1 MASLAIRM
9 ASITC
14 TLGPLVSKIGWQ
26 EHMHWDTTHNNQ
38 DGRILW
44 TKAQFM
50 NQVGWSRTAQD
61 FITLL
66 RKASPIAQLVKYL
79 SAMQETLV
87 RFLGQED
94 LLEKGYLPSLV
105 FLGFSCGSAG
115 KESNCNV
122 GHLGLTLGLGGSPG
136 EGKGYPLQYS
146 GLENSIDCIAY
157 GVAKSWTRLNDF
169 CFHSE
174 WHNGYNGEQKTY
186 DYCLPNP
193 IY

>member
-1 MASLAIRM
+1 
-9 ASITC
+9 
-14 TLGPLVSKIGWQ
+14 
-26 EHMHWDTTHNNQ
+26 
-38 DGRILW
+38 
-44 TKAQFM
+44 M

-66 RKASPIAQLVKYL
+66 RKGSLIAQLVKYL

-94 LLEKGYLPSLV
+94 LLEKGYLPSSV

-115 KESNCNV
+115 KESACNA
-122 GHLGLTLGLGGSPG
+122 GDLGSILGLGRSPREG
-136 EGKGYPLQYS
+136 EGYPLQYS

-157 GVAKSWTRLNDF
+157 GVAKSRTRLNDF

-174 WHNGYNGEQKTY
+174 
-186 DYCLPNP
+186 
-193 IY
+193 